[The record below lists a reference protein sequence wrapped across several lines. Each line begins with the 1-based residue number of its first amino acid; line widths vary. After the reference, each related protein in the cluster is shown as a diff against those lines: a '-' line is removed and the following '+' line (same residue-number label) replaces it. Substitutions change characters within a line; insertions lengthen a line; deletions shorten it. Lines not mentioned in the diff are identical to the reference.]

1 MRDALQKL
9 QRLQRELKLL
19 HRTTAQVIEESQ
31 RLIDDLD
38 RGTSRPVPASA
49 RRRAASPRRRPRTS
63 RT

>member
-9 QRLQRELKLL
+9 QRLQRELKHL

-38 RGTSRPVPASA
+38 KGASQSAPLPVRAKPA
-49 RRRAASPRRRPRTS
+49 RRRALSRGPRT
-63 RT
+63 